1 MFLALVEPIDHIIC
15 IPLSL
20 SFIQVYPGVYVA
32 RFSSGKFLSLIFTR
46 TSAGGGD
53 GERGRGGGREIR
65 SAMT

>member
-46 TSAGGGD
+46 TSAGGG
-53 GERGRGGGREIR
+53 GGGGVGGGKYDLQ
-65 SAMT
+65 